1 MIQPKK
7 LPYISGHYKRTTD
20 ICIVVKNFHIISL
33 ICQFQWHKRGGYK
46 RQKKK
51 EVSLVL
57 FKYFTRGGRRGPIWG
72 WRREGKVGQMG
83 LLLLPLLPSPTLFS
97 TSSPPLLT
105 PSYFHSPLT
114 HIVCS
119 LQSRRGTHVERW
131 LRLRAQCLGIN
142 ILRILHSLYIRRIS
156 NFNGVNGEDNNV
168 WSSHVQVQTTVKCV
182 WPLCRHIQIQKG
194 RGRLKNSFT
203 TLRQ

>member
-1 MIQPKK
+1 M
-7 LPYISGHYKRTTD
+7 
-20 ICIVVKNFHIISL
+20 
-33 ICQFQWHKRGGYK
+33 
-46 RQKKK
+46 
-51 EVSLVL
+51 
-57 FKYFTRGGRRGPIWG
+57 FKYFTRGGKEGSDLGLTWG
-72 WRREGKVGQMG
+72 GKSRSNGSAVTT
-83 LLLLPLLPSPTLFS
+83 PPPLPSPTLFS

-131 LRLRAQCLGIN
+131 LRLWAQCLGIGVRR
-142 ILRILHSLYIRRIS
+142 LRSLYIRRIS
-156 NFNGVNGEDNNV
+156 NYDGVNGEDNNI